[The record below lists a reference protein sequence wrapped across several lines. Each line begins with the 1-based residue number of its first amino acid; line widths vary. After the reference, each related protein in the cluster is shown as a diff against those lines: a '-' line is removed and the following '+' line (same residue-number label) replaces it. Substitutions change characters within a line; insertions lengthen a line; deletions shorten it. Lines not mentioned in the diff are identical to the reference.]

1 MYASDARAKGIETS
15 EIKIPFTNVDRA
27 IFDGETEGFVKILHQ
42 KGSDRILG
50 GTIVARHAGEMIGEI
65 SLAIVAKQGLNTL
78 SSVIHSYPTQA
89 DAIKKAADAYRKTLL
104 TPPTQSFLK
113 LLSKFS

>member
-1 MYASDARAKGIETS
+1 MLLFEFGIA
-15 EIKIPFTNVDRA
+15 D
-27 IFDGETEGFVKILHQ
+27 Q

-104 TPPTQSFLK
+104 TPRTQSFLK
-113 LLSKFS
+113 LLTKFS